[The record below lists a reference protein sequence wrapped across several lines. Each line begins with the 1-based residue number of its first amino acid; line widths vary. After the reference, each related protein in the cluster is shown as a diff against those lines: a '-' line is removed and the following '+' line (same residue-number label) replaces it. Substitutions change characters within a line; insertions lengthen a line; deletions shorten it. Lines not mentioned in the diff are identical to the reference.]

1 MKADGHTAEDI
12 AKFLGVSRGG
22 SAAVRIRPRRCRVDE
37 LLRRGIG
44 LDEVCQHLGVSRDEL
59 GHLVGKDAVDRWAAL
74 NA

>member
-1 MKADGHTAEDI
+1 MSTTTPADMPTA
-12 AKFLGVSRGG
+12 LLQ
-22 SAAVRIRPRRCRVDE
+22 AATVELVDE

-59 GHLVGKDAVDRWAAL
+59 GHLVGKDAVDQRAAL